1 MSGLPRVGVVGGSLG
16 GLTAALV
23 LRDLGCEVDVWERS
37 TAELESRGAGIVV
50 LDETLRYLRERT
62 SIPDDDVTIATSM
75 LRYLGADGSIVHE
88 RRQPYRY
95 SGWHTI
101 YRALL
106 AGFDQ
111 ARYHL
116 RAEATRFEV
125 EGGAVRVD
133 LAYGASTRVELLVC
147 ADGIGSAARR
157 RLLPDVRPAYA
168 GYAAWRGTVPEEDVD
183 RATLAALSDALV
195 YQVIPA
201 SHILVYPIPNVDG
214 DTEPGRRLLNFVWYR
229 NYPGEALD
237 DLMTDREGVRRD
249 NTLPP
254 GTVDPAHVAGM
265 RAFAASHL
273 APPLAAVVQ
282 GAVEPFVQAVFDIE
296 VPRMAFGPTCLIGDA
311 AFALRPHIAAG
322 TAKAA
327 SDGWALAEALEAA
340 GGDVPAALRTW
351 EARQLRIGRAAL
363 ERSRRNGDRSQVLG
377 TWRPEDPDLNF
388 GLLGPLP

>member
-1 MSGLPRVGVVGGSLG
+1 MSGWPRVGVVGGSLG

-50 LDETLRYLRERT
+50 LDETLRYFRERT
-62 SIPDDDVTIATSM
+62 PIRDDDLTIATSA
-75 LRYLGADGSIVHE
+75 LRYLDMDGDVVHE
-88 RRQPYRY
+88 RPQPYRY

-106 AGFDQ
+106 GQLDRS
-111 ARYHL
+111 RYHL
-116 RAEATRFEV
+116 GADVAGF
-125 EGGAVRVD
+125 EGGD
-133 LAYGASTRVELLVC
+133 GTTRVEVAEGSVAEVDLLVC

-157 RLLPDVRPAYA
+157 RLLPEVTPTYA
-168 GYAAWRGTVPEEDVD
+168 GYAAWRGTVAEE
-183 RATLAALSDALV
+183 RMERETLAALADAVV

-214 DTEPGRRLLNFVWYR
+214 ATEPGRRLLNFVWYR
-229 NYPGEALD
+229 NYVGVALD
-237 DLMTDREGVRRD
+237 ELMTDRDGLRRD
-249 NTLPP
+249 TTLPP
-254 GTVDPAHVAGM
+254 GTVDPSQVTEM

-273 APPLAAVVQ
+273 APALAAVVC
-282 GAVEPFVQAVFDIE
+282 GTDEPFVQAVFDID
-296 VPRMAFGPTCLIGDA
+296 VPLMASDRVCLIGDA

-327 SDGWALAEALEAA
+327 SDGWALAEAVEAA
-340 GGDVPAALRTW
+340 SGDVHNALRTW
-351 EARQLRIGRAAL
+351 EARQLAIGRAAL
-363 ERSRRNGDRSQVLG
+363 ERSRRNGERSQTFG

-388 GLLGPLP
+388 GLLGPMP